1 MTDQADQATAT
12 ATPNQS
18 NSHSNANAPNPDLP
32 WKVTPLPSPTSLPTP
47 LPPATATPQLITRAL
62 GDVAVTATPEAYQS
76 ITIEI
81 NLYYDEND
89 NKAPD
94 PSEGLAGVSIRIVD
108 DTTNQRLGHLFTD
121 SRGHARL
128 MVSAQEAVRVSI
140 PYLSYNERIT
150 PPGDRITIRL
160 SPLALPSLIP

>member
-1 MTDQADQATAT
+1 MT
-12 ATPNQS
+12 ATPS
-18 NSHSNANAPNPDLP
+18 
-32 WKVTPLPSPTSLPTP
+32 
-47 LPPATATPQLITRAL
+47 
-62 GDVAVTATPEAYQS
+62 AYQP
-76 ITIEI
+76 IAIEI

-94 PSEGLAGVSIRIVD
+94 PSEGLAGVSIRILD
-108 DTTNQRLGHLFTD
+108 DNTNQRLGHLFTD
-121 SRGHARL
+121 SRGHAKL